1 MSCAYFS
8 KLAHVVL
15 NKNWKERAR
24 AAAWRPKEEPLVRWK
39 LSLYRKEQENMHK
52 RNKNQTSHATGAGIA
67 TGTQIEVR
75 FALERADANQVYL
88 CGDFNEWSAT
98 NLPMIRR
105 EAGRWEKRVTLPPGR
120 YEYKF
125 IVDGTWTADPSGAQE
140 VVNAFGSTN
149 SVVEVRGRTEAKYS
163 PPLD

>member
-88 CGDFNEWSAT
+88 CGDFNERSAT

-125 IVDGTWTADPSGAQE
+125 IVDGPPIPPGRKRLSTPLAPLIRWWRFMDARRPSTA
-140 VVNAFGSTN
+140 
-149 SVVEVRGRTEAKYS
+149 
-163 PPLD
+163 PL

>member
-1 MSCAYFS
+1 
-8 KLAHVVL
+8 
-15 NKNWKERAR
+15 
-24 AAAWRPKEEPLVRWK
+24 
-39 LSLYRKEQENMHK
+39 MHK

-149 SVVEVRGRTEAKYS
+149 SVVEVPGRRNSDQIDRPRQVLKPTHRKLS
-163 PPLD
+163 MSTPVTT